1 MNAVPASQD
10 VRKHILDTA
19 YPLMLRK
26 GFTAVGLA
34 EVLASAQVPKG
45 SFYHYF
51 GSKEAFGAAV
61 LEAYFSDYLAHVDA
75 LMAQPGSGA
84 QRLVAYFDDW
94 RVAQTGSDPEGRC
107 LVVKL
112 GAEVC
117 DLSEFMRA
125 ALERGTGAVIDRLE
139 RCIERGRADGS
150 LPAGADARSAAQT
163 LYQDWIGAS
172 LLAKIQR
179 SSAPMD
185 HAMTATRALL
195 GLPANH

>member
-1 MNAVPASQD
+1 MNAIPATHD
-10 VRKHILDTA
+10 VRKHILDVA

-26 GFTAVGLA
+26 GFTGVGLA
-34 EVLASAQVPKG
+34 EILSTAQVPKG

-51 GSKEAFGAAV
+51 GSKEAFGEAV
-61 LEAYFSDYLAHVDA
+61 LEAYFSDYLLHVDA

-84 QRLVAYFDDW
+84 QRLIAYFEDW
-94 RVAQTGSDPEGRC
+94 REAQTGSDPEGRC

-117 DLSEFMRA
+117 DLSEPMRA
-125 ALERGTGAVIDRLE
+125 ALDRGTGAVIARLA

-150 LPAGADARSAAQT
+150 LAAAPDPQTTART
-163 LYQDWIGAS
+163 LYQNWIGAS

-179 SSAPMD
+179 RSEPMVQ
-185 HAMTATRALL
+185 AMAGTRLLL
-195 GLPANH
+195 GLPAQS